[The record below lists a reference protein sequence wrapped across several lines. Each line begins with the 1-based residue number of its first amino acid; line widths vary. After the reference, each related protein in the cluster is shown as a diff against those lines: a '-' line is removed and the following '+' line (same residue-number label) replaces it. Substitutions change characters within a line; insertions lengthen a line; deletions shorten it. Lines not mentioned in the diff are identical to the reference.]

1 MSVVCLR
8 LKATKGKL
16 MTTNEIIAQAAQAEM
31 DSILEW
37 ESRMSGSHFFSYE
50 LDEDVPRCEKCGI
63 NRLSAVENRK
73 CDNFLS

>member
-1 MSVVCLR
+1 
-8 LKATKGKL
+8 

-31 DSILEW
+31 GFIEEW
-37 ESRMSGSHFFSYE
+37 EARMSGSHIFSYE

-73 CDNFLS
+73 CDNFFS